1 MIDDPC
7 DGHPAMM
14 GNILIKIQRI
24 IICHVVVLH
33 ILIMK
38 MSMVKVVE
46 VFMGVGAMVVFMG
59 ALGSSM
65 GSSGGPMGVTM
76 GSSGGPMGRVTPINM
91 ADGYTIL
98 GGYNHFI

>member
-1 MIDDPC
+1 MVDDPC

-14 GNILIKIQRI
+14 GNILVKIQRI

-59 ALGSSM
+59 ASWGSMRSP
-65 GSSGGPMGVTM
+65 GGPMGVTTM
-76 GSSGGPMGRVTPINM
+76 G
-91 ADGYTIL
+91 
-98 GGYNHFI
+98 